1 MTETATEPT
10 EPTTEPTETTT
21 EPTEPTIE
29 ELLSSKAR
37 NQGYNVS
44 SIRELEP
51 KYISAIL
58 QSTRYREVHSRLH
71 GDELYSKFI
80 GKIVCGTNGAHT
92 ARYFSCTD
100 LESNFGN
107 GDYDDCMPGYGA
119 FEIEEV
125 QPRYRMRQIFV
136 SRDTGVEL

>member
-1 MTETATEPT
+1 MTETTE
-10 EPTTEPTETTT
+10 EVTTEPTA
-21 EPTEPTIE
+21 PSIE
-29 ELLSSKAR
+29 ELLSIKAR

-51 KYISAIL
+51 KYISAVL

-80 GKIVCGTNGAHT
+80 GKIVCGNDTV
-92 ARYFSCTD
+92 RYFSCTD

-107 GDYDDCMPGYGA
+107 GDYEDCMPGYGA

-125 QPRYRMRQIFV
+125 QPRYRMKQVFV
-136 SRDTGVEL
+136 SLDTGEEL